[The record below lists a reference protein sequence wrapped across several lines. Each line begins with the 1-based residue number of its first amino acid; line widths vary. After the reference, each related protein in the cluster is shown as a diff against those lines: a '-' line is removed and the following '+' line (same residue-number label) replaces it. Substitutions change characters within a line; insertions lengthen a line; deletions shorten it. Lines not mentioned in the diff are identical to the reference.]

1 MKMQYCV
8 LMSMRTAVVGA
19 SGYAGGE
26 LLRLLEGHPTLEIA
40 TLVAGGNAGK
50 LLGEVHPQLVTLAD
64 RPLLDAETSE
74 LADADVVFLAVPHGA
89 SAAMVEML
97 SPDALVIDL
106 GADFRLQSPADWVR
120 WYGGEH
126 AGTWPYGLPEL
137 PGQRGALA
145 GARRIANPGCYATA
159 VALGLAP
166 LLAQG
171 VVDPNDIVVVAGSG
185 TTGAGRNPT
194 LNLLASEVMG
204 DLSSY
209 KTGGTHQHLGEM
221 RQALSAA
228 AGAAVSMSFTPM
240 LVPMPRGILAT
251 CTAVVADGV
260 GEPELRQAFARY
272 DAEPFVTLLPVGQ
285 PPHTAATTGS
295 NSAHL
300 NVDLDEDAS
309 RAVVVVAIDN
319 LGKGAAG
326 QAIQNANLALGLP
339 ETTGL
344 PINGIGQ

>member
-1 MKMQYCV
+1 MGK
-8 LMSMRTAVVGA
+8 RTAILGA

-26 LLRLLEGHPTLEIA
+26 LVRLLDGHPLLDIA

-50 LLGEVHPQLVTLAD
+50 TLGEVHPQLVTYAEA
-64 RPLLDAETSE
+64 PLLDLETPE
-74 LADADVVFLAVPHGA
+74 LADAEVVFLALPHGT
-89 SAAMVEML
+89 SAAVIPSLAPE
-97 SPDALVIDL
+97 ALVIDL
-106 GADFRLQSPADWVR
+106 GADFRLQDGAGWER
-120 WYGGEH
+120 WYGGAH

-137 PGQRGALA
+137 PGQRERLVGAT
-145 GARRIANPGCYATA
+145 RVANPGCYATA

-171 VVDPNDIVVVAGSG
+171 LVEAEDLVVVAGSG
-185 TTGAGRNPT
+185 TTGAGRAPKR
-194 LNLLASEVMG
+194 NLLASEAMG
-204 DLSSY
+204 DLTSY

-221 RQALSAA
+221 RQSLSAA
-228 AGAAVSMSFTPM
+228 AGVAVSMSFTPM

-251 CTAVVADGV
+251 CTATLHDGV
-260 GEPELRQAFARY
+260 GAPELRAAFGAY
-272 DAEPFVTLLPVGQ
+272 EAEPFVTLLPAGQ
-285 PPHTAATTGS
+285 QPRTAATTGS

-300 NVDLDEDAS
+300 NVDHDVDAN
-309 RAVVVVAIDN
+309 RAVVTVAIDN

-326 QAIQNANLALGLP
+326 QAIQNANAMLGLP